1 MFQEPIRVLKNEC
14 IRSGPRCELQGP
26 SLKMLK
32 TVFDIRRISLQRTG
46 KGESKLGFPVD
57 DFECCIKCIN
67 AIIFTLHV
75 CTLHDTQAIKTQ
87 HRHDSTNKI
96 ACMWIGNLE
105 TGWWTYS
112 VKLCECVNYGFVIV
126 VKIWL
131 KFSTLTGK
139 FCNFHNAVNYKE
151 KVLS

>member
-96 ACMWIGNLE
+96 ACM
-105 TGWWTYS
+105 
-112 VKLCECVNYGFVIV
+112 
-126 VKIWL
+126 
-131 KFSTLTGK
+131 
-139 FCNFHNAVNYKE
+139 
-151 KVLS
+151 